1 MFLESIN
8 LYRKLILM
16 SELFSNLENK
26 SILITGH
33 INPDGDA
40 LGAALSF
47 KIILNELGYHA
58 DVCFDIKENLPSNL
72 NHLPLDLITKEAKE
86 HYDKIIVFD
95 CGNPERLGKLEP
107 LSHSATEVVVVDHH
121 IDPSFGDIQIIDP
134 TAASTT
140 QVLFR
145 EIKKFNHQISQD
157 IANCLMTGLITDTGR
172 FQYSNTDS
180 EVFNIAADL
189 MNSGAELTKISE
201 NIYGSISFNAMKLQS
216 EIIKRIELFTEQ
228 SLVVSYVLQEDYK
241 KYNIEESEVDFLID
255 SIRLVKE
262 SNIALLL
269 KEQSDNTYKGSL
281 RSRNNINV
289 QLIASIFGGGGHKA
303 ASGFSTTHDVKDV
316 INQVKEAI
324 ESQL

>member
-1 MFLESIN
+1 
-8 LYRKLILM
+8 M
-16 SELFSNLENK
+16 SELFKNLENK

-33 INPDGDA
+33 VNPDGDA

-47 KIILNELGYHA
+47 KIILNELDHDA
-58 DVCFDIKENLPSNL
+58 DVCFDINVSLPSNL
-72 NHLPLDLITKEAKE
+72 NHLPLHLITQEPIEK
-86 HYDKIIVFD
+86 YDKVFVFD
-95 CGNPERLGKLEP
+95 CGNPQRLGKLEP
-107 LSHSATEVVVVDHH
+107 LANTATEVVVVDHH

-140 QVLFR
+140 QVLYR
-145 EIKKFNHQISQD
+145 EIKKFDYKISRD
-157 IANCLMTGLITDTGR
+157 VANCLMTGLITDTGR

-180 EVFNIAADL
+180 EVFNIAAEL

-216 EIIKRIELFTEQ
+216 EIIKRIELFTEH

-241 KYNIEESEVDFLID
+241 KYNIEESELDFLID
-255 SIRLVKE
+255 SVRLVKE

-269 KEQSDNTYKGSL
+269 KEQSDKSFKGSL
-281 RSRNNINV
+281 RSRNDIDV
-289 QLIASIFGGGGHKA
+289 QLIASEFGGGGHKA
-303 ASGFSTTHDVKDV
+303 ASGFSTTHDIENVIDKVK
-316 INQVKEAI
+316 KAI